1 MSSQL
6 NTQTDNMLDEDDIA
20 SYLYQHPDFFQ
31 RHTEL
36 LETQYIPHHNT
47 GTTTSLIERQ
57 VGVLRDK
64 NNHLEEQLNGLLRA
78 ARSNE
83 QIVVRLQH
91 LTLKLL
97 RSEDLDEI
105 ITICQDV
112 LRSDFNA
119 DFVSIRLIKKN
130 ARKKSQANIHFIK
143 SDDEILTQFESLF
156 KNKKPKCGKLSSEQQ
171 KFLFAERTDDV
182 KSVALL
188 PLQSS
193 NNLGILALG
202 SKDEARFHPGM
213 GTVFIAHLA
222 ELISAAI
229 TRYVK

>member
-6 NTQTDNMLDEDDIA
+6 KTQAENIFDENDIA
-20 SYLYQHPDFFQ
+20 SYLHQHPDFFQ

-64 NNHLEEQLNGLLRA
+64 NNHLEEQLNSLLRA

-91 LTLKLL
+91 LTLRLL
-97 RSEDLDEI
+97 RSESLEEI
-105 ITICQDV
+105 IDICHDV

-130 ARKKSQANIHFIK
+130 ARKKSQANVHFIK
-143 SDDEILTQFESLF
+143 SDDDILIQFESLF
-156 KNKKPKCGKLSSEQQ
+156 ENKKPVCGRLSLEQRT
-171 KFLFAERTDDV
+171 FLFAENVDDV
-182 KSVALL
+182 SSVALL

-202 SKDEARFHPGM
+202 SHDESRFHPAM

-222 ELISAAI
+222 ELIAAAI
-229 TRYVK
+229 ARYVK

>member
-6 NTQTDNMLDEDDIA
+6 NVQAENMLDEDDIA
-20 SYLYQHPDFFQ
+20 SYLHQHPDFFQ

-36 LETQYIPHHNT
+36 LETQHIPHQNT

-57 VGVLRDK
+57 VAVLRDK
-64 NNHLEEQLNGLLRA
+64 NNHLEEQLNVLLRA

-83 QIVVRLQH
+83 QIVIRLQH
-91 LTLKLL
+91 LTLELL
-97 RSEDLDEI
+97 RSESLDEMI
-105 ITICQDV
+105 GICQDV

-156 KNKKPKCGKLSSEQQ
+156 KNKKPVCGKLSSEQQ
-171 KFLFAERTDDV
+171 KFLFSEHVDDV
-182 KSVALL
+182 SSVALL
-188 PLQSS
+188 PLQST

-202 SKDEARFHPGM
+202 SQDEARFHPGM

-229 TRYVK
+229 ARYVK